1 MRKPNDWWID
11 WPPQLPLF
19 IPKDI
24 VDNAIRYDNETEI
37 INASTV
43 GRPYEVFRA
52 GYSYKYVDNK
62 P

>member
-1 MRKPNDWWID
+1 MTREEVIRMA
-11 WPPQLPLF
+11 QLPLP

-24 VDNAIRYDNETEI
+24 LDNAIRYDNEKEI

-43 GRPYEVFRA
+43 GRPYDAFRA

-62 P
+62 L

>member
-1 MRKPNDWWID
+1 MTRNDVICMA
-11 WPPQLPLF
+11 QLPLP

-24 VDNAIRYDNETEI
+24 VDNAIRYDYETEI

-43 GRPYEVFRA
+43 GRPYNAFRA
-52 GYSYKYVDNK
+52 GYSLKYVDNK